1 MESDIFNKSLV
12 SNNDHNQKRKNNSDS
27 SLNGG
32 KKIIDLNELENILKN
47 FLSDTQQSVSKSKFH
62 YNHYYNND
70 KNKKSIIITVLT
82 SIRNKKTVRSNFF
95 LFLKNLTLKYKVLS
109 ISFKS

>member
-32 KKIIDLNELENILKN
+32 KKMIIDLNELENILKN
-47 FLSDTQQSVSKSKFH
+47 FLSDTQQSVSKFH
-62 YNHYYNND
+62 YNHYDNND

-82 SIRNKKTVRSNFF
+82 PIRNKKTVRSNFF

>member
-32 KKIIDLNELENILKN
+32 KK
-47 FLSDTQQSVSKSKFH
+47 
-62 YNHYYNND
+62 
-70 KNKKSIIITVLT
+70 
-82 SIRNKKTVRSNFF
+82 
-95 LFLKNLTLKYKVLS
+95 
-109 ISFKS
+109 